1 MEYQKFNNHYVI
13 RLDPGDAII
22 ESIKKVAITENITL
36 GSINGI
42 GAVKSFTVGFFN
54 PETKFYQEHTFNGY
68 YEITTL
74 LGNITT
80 HNNEPYLHVHGT
92 FGDDQYRI
100 IGGHLKEAIISVT
113 SEIVI
118 STIDGTINRKMG
130 EVGINILDLAKSK
143 E

>member
-1 MEYQKFNNHYVI
+1 M
-13 RLDPGDAII
+13 
-22 ESIKKVAITENITL
+22 
-36 GSINGI
+36 INGI
-42 GAVKSFTVGFFN
+42 EQLNHLPLAFN
-54 PETKFYQEHTFNGY
+54 PETGFVDT
-68 YEITTL
+68 YETTL
-74 LGNITT
+74 PGNITT